1 MFYPLFAKLIADF
14 DTTIK
19 CLACSAFR
27 KKTATGLCSL
37 CSFYILAGWWER
49 LLNKDYIP
57 NGQKHFLELKKLII
71 LAVKQI
77 FGYDQLQEGQLEA
90 IEAYL
95 SGKDTLVSIKTGGG
109 KPCVM

>member
-1 MFYPLFAKLIADF
+1 M
-14 DTTIK
+14 
-19 CLACSAFR
+19 
-27 KKTATGLCSL
+27 
-37 CSFYILAGWWER
+37 
-49 LLNKDYIP
+49 LNKDYIP

-77 FGYDQLQEGQLEA
+77 FGYDQLREGQLEA

-109 KPCVM
+109 KTLCYVICALVFEGITIIISPLKALMEDQKASNSLIVAIF